1 MENKDHVSIKSPK
14 EKPNI
19 KHIKYILIEKELIQV
34 FIFFL
39 YIMASFYS
47 FMSEAIII

>member
-1 MENKDHVSIKSPK
+1 MKNKDHVSIKSPK

-34 FIFFL
+34 FIFF
-39 YIMASFYS
+39 YNGFS
-47 FMSEAIII
+47 

>member
-34 FIFFL
+34 FIFFFI
-39 YIMASFYS
+39 YNGF
-47 FMSEAIII
+47 F